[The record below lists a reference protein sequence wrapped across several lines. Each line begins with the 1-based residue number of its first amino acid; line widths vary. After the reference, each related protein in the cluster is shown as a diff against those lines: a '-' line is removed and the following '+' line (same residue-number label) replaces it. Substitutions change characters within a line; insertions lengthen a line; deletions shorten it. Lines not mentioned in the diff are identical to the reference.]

1 MAGVDDGHQALVTPP
16 VVWQDSNMSEE
27 QASAVPATEKDPK
40 SRPYLP
46 SPGSESTREMREMSR
61 RRRDAEEKL
70 QQHLQEADHLHEE
83 HMKAHQRETQLAD
96 EGGHHEGGAPAEGTA
111 TEGGASEGEA
121 PDQGE
126 AGTKPAE

>member
-1 MAGVDDGHQALVTPP
+1 
-16 VVWQDSNMSEE
+16 MSEE
-27 QASAVPATEKDPK
+27 QASAVPATEKDAK

-96 EGGHHEGGAPAEGTA
+96 EGAHHEGGHHEGGHHEGGAPAEGTA